1 MSLVPPKPSPLHP
14 GYRLGRYE
22 LLCPVAQ
29 GGMAAVWLARLHG
42 AHGFE
47 KLVAVKTILPEHAS
61 DERFHKMFL
70 DEAKLASLIDH
81 LHVAHV
87 LDLGEEDEVLFLA
100 MEWVDGDSLSRLYK
114 SMEKRGRS
122 LPIGVVLRV
131 RADVCGGLHAA
142 HELKDLTGNPLNVV
156 HRDVSPHNILVTNQ
170 GVAKLIDFGIAKARD
185 RIAEETNA
193 GLIKGKLQYMPP
205 EQALGKPVDR
215 RADVFAVGATR
226 YYLLSNRPAYD
237 GPNQLAILH
246 VLTSGRPP
254 LPLPNRVPG
263 AVERVIMKALAH
275 KADDRYASCAELQA
289 ALEEAMRAADCYTT
303 ANDVGRFLAEHFGD
317 RIENRR
323 KAIEL
328 ALDAAGDRQKLE
340 ALLRPPQDA
349 TGGVLVGG
357 AYLRVLSPGSMSGEK
372 RLDAA
377 SSGKMVAGSER
388 IEVQTGKLLGRDE
401 RGIPTL
407 AEQVMAASAPTAPV
421 VREIE
426 LERSPREGMG
436 AMANE
441 IDLAGIER
449 EDAPTRI
456 AKVGTGPASS
466 SYVPLGSA
474 LSELPTGSH
483 TTASTVRSVDDR
495 ASGEGSGVLKWVLGA
510 VAVVVVAGGL
520 LELTSHGAFF
530 RNAVL
535 DRVRAEEY
543 AQIERDAVD
552 QAKSALAHDTADRA
566 SAAVSALDAAVAKA
580 PRHAPLLAW
589 ASWASFAADL
599 RFGRDLDRHARAS
612 SLLDKIPQGPRKT
625 LAIAV
630 RDLAVGEAAKARVAL
645 DGLVKSEPKDV
656 DVLLA
661 LGEAQLATQ
670 SPDEA
675 AKTFDRAIEIE
686 RTPRTVF
693 ARIRALV
700 TTDVARARA
709 EATRL
714 AKEAEDHVGARLVLA
729 RLAWADGDAG
739 AAERWLSEIAKVPAA
754 TGARE
759 KSEAASLRGFV
770 LLSRGDVAG
779 ARKSF
784 DESVAAAKGATSPQT
799 ELGLGDVELA
809 SGKASAAIAHYR
821 AALDGDASLW
831 RAQIGIAR
839 AQIAL
844 GNHVDAMATLA
855 AIKAPEA
862 AAEVATWSDVA
873 SGKTKPPGK

>member
-61 DERFHKMFL
+61 DPRFHRMFL

-81 LHVAHV
+81 VNVAHV

-100 MEWVDGDSLSRLYK
+100 MEWVDGDALSRLYK
-114 SMEKRGRS
+114 AMEKRGRS

-131 RADVCGGLHAA
+131 MSDVCGGLHAA
-142 HELKDLTGNPLNVV
+142 HELKDLTGKSLNVV
-156 HRDVSPHNILVTNQ
+156 HRDVSPHNILVTSQ
-170 GVAKLIDFGIAKARD
+170 GVVKLIDFGIAKARD
-185 RIAEETNA
+185 RLSEETNA

-205 EQALGKPVDR
+205 EQALGKAVDR
-215 RADVFAVGATR
+215 RADVFAVGATL

-275 KADDRYASCAELQA
+275 KADERWASCAELQT

-303 ANDVGRFLAEHFGD
+303 SHDVARFLGEHFAD

-340 ALLRPPQDA
+340 ALLRPPQDG

-372 RLDAA
+372 RVDAS
-377 SSGKMVAGSER
+377 SSGKMIAGSER

-407 AEQVMAASAPTAPV
+407 AEQVMAANAPSAPA
-421 VREIE
+421 VREID
-426 LERSPREGMG
+426 LDRSPREGMG

-449 EDAPTRI
+449 EDVPTRMAPI
-456 AKVGTGPASS
+456 GTGPASARI
-466 SYVPLGSA
+466 PLGGA
-474 LSELPTGSH
+474 LAELPTGQH
-483 TTASTVRSVDDR
+483 TSASTVRSVPPP
-495 ASGEGSGVLKWVLGA
+495 AGGVGGSGLVKGLLGA
-510 VAVVVVAGGL
+510 LAVLAVGGGL

-530 RNAVL
+530 RHDLL
-535 DRVRAEEY
+535 DRMRADAY
-543 AQIERDAVD
+543 AQIERDAVEK
-552 QAKSALAHDTADRA
+552 AKTALAHDTADRA
-566 SAAVSALDAAVAKA
+566 SAAVAALDAAVNQA

-589 ASWASFAADL
+589 SSWASFATEV

-612 SLLDKIPQGPRKT
+612 ALLDRIPQGPRKT
-625 LAIAV
+625 LATAL
-630 RDLAVGEAAKARVAL
+630 RDLVQGDAGKARVAL
-645 DGLVKSEPKDV
+645 DGLVKTEPKDV

-661 LGEAQLATQ
+661 LGEAQLATK

-675 AKTFDRAIEIE
+675 AKTFDRAIEVA
-686 RTPRTVF
+686 RTPRTVY
-693 ARIRALV
+693 ARIRALELV
-700 TTDVARARA
+700 DKARARD
-709 EATRL
+709 EAQKL
-714 AKEAEDHVGARLVLA
+714 ANEAEDHVGARLVLA
-729 RLAWADGDAG
+729 RLAWADHDVDATD
-739 AAERWLSEIAKVPAA
+739 RFLREIAKVPAA
-754 TGARE
+754 AGARE
-759 KSEAASLRGFV
+759 RSEAATLRGFV
-770 LLSRGDVAG
+770 LLSRGDVEG
-779 ARKSF
+779 ARKAF
-784 DESVAAAKGATSPQT
+784 DESVAAAKGTTSPST

-809 SGKASAAIAHYR
+809 AGKPSAAIAHYR
-821 AALDGDASLW
+821 AALDGDATLW
-831 RAQIGIAR
+831 RAQLGIAR

-844 GNHVDAMATLA
+844 GSHADAKVTLA

-873 SGKTKPPGK
+873 DGKTKPPGK